1 MRQSQKQL
9 VAGSSSQSWAAVLAK
24 CRHMESD
31 HMHSEECL
39 TARDEAIAL
48 WVLFDEAV
56 VAANAALER
65 EGLVDRISV
74 EGDELERVYS
84 LVDASGRPR
93 EIKVAFAKGS
103 EDNELSSA
111 ALLTFSTTR
120 GRIRLVPRIN
130 GYKLRWLVAS
140 RATEFTPDLV
150 HDLFLS
156 VFGDDPLAT
165 FRLSPLAG
173 AELFE
178 TPWS

>member
-1 MRQSQKQL
+1 MRQNHKSS
-9 VAGSSSQSWAAVLAK
+9 VAESDSKTWAAVLAK
-24 CRHMESD
+24 CRHLESD
-31 HMHSEECL
+31 HARTESAQVPHSD
-39 TARDEAIAL
+39 AVAL

-56 VAANAALER
+56 AAANAALER
-65 EGLVDRISV
+65 EGLPERITV
-74 EGDELERVYS
+74 EGDDLERSYS
-84 LVDASGRPR
+84 LADNSGHPR
-93 EIKVAFAKGS
+93 EIKVTFAPGS
-103 EDNELSSA
+103 EDNDLSGG
-111 ALLTFSTTR
+111 ALLSFSNTR
-120 GRIRLVPRIN
+120 GCIRLVPRVA

-140 RATEFTPDLV
+140 RATEFTTDLV